1 MKFYSEKLNKM
12 FDSEAEVVK
21 AEAEAQKE
29 AAAAQQLK
37 EKQVK
42 EERAADAKK
51 VNESLAAA
59 REAQK
64 AADKA
69 LKNFINKY
77 GYFHASFTVD
87 DVSAKNE
94 RDSLMNAS
102 LNSFANL
109 LDAFLQ

>member
-21 AEAEAQKE
+21 AEADAQKE
-29 AAAAQQLK
+29 VAAQQLK

-51 VNESLAAA
+51 VNEALAAA

-69 LKNFINKY
+69 LSDFINKY
-77 GYFHASFTVD
+77 GYFHTSFTVD
-87 DVSAKNE
+87 DVSARNE

-109 LDAFLQ
+109 LDDFLQ

>member
-29 AAAAQQLK
+29 AAAQQLK

-51 VNESLAAA
+51 VNESLVAA

-64 AADKA
+64 AADKT
-69 LKNFINKY
+69 LSDFINKY

-87 DVSAKNE
+87 DVSARNE

-109 LDAFLQ
+109 LDVFLQ